1 MTTQTTDVIIS
12 ENGALFLLP
21 DPVTCFRS
29 ASYTQTQTFRLSR
42 DASVVALDW
51 VTSGRIALGEEW
63 VFSRYYS
70 ANQVWVDGELIT
82 KDVMLLSEDGDMMRR
97 VLPRRSLLDRLS
109 PYSCYATLILYGS
122 MVKSVIREMTTEY
135 EGTTVQ
141 KATNPAPLI
150 WSLSPISDGGGCI
163 VRVAGQETE
172 LVRNRIAG
180 LLRGLEGIIGV
191 DMYRKAFHE

>member
-1 MTTQTTDVIIS
+1 
-12 ENGALFLLP
+12 
-21 DPVTCFRS
+21 
-29 ASYTQTQTFRLSR
+29 
-42 DASVVALDW
+42 
-51 VTSGRIALGEEW
+51 
-63 VFSRYYS
+63 
-70 ANQVWVDGELIT
+70 
-82 KDVMLLSEDGDMMRR
+82 
-97 VLPRRSLLDRLS
+97 
-109 PYSCYATLILYGS
+109 
-122 MVKSVIREMTTEY
+122 MVKSVIREMTIEY

-141 KATNPAPLI
+141 KATNPPPLI

>member
-1 MTTQTTDVIIS
+1 VTTQTTDVIIS